1 MRKIRILPPAR
12 RDLVA
17 GYRFY
22 ERQAEGIGRYF
33 LDTLYSDIESLRI
46 NAGVH
51 PLCIGVYR
59 RLLSRRFPYSVYYQ
73 VEGDEILVYAVFD
86 NRRNP
91 ERIRRR
97 LTSR

>member
-1 MRKIRILPPAR
+1 MRRIRILPAAR
-12 RDLVA
+12 RDLVD

-46 NAGVH
+46 HAGIH
-51 PLCIGVYR
+51 AQCIGAYR
-59 RLLSRRFPYSVYYQ
+59 RLLSKRFPYSVYYQ
-73 VEGDEILVYAVFD
+73 VEADEILVYAVFD

-91 ERIRRR
+91 ERIHRR
-97 LTSR
+97 LTDR

>member
-1 MRKIRILPPAR
+1 MRKIRILPAAR
-12 RDLVA
+12 RDLVD

-46 NAGVH
+46 HAGIH
-51 PLCIGVYR
+51 PQCIGVHR
-59 RLLSRRFPYSVYYQ
+59 RLLSKRFPYSVYYQ
-73 VEGDEILVYAVFD
+73 VEADEILVYAVFD

-91 ERIRRR
+91 ERLRRR
-97 LTSR
+97 LTDR